1 MDEKLFSIILAL
13 IPVLGTILTMYII
26 PFIKEKIG
34 NEKLSKYEY
43 WVDIAVKAAEMI
55 WTETGHGAD
64 KKQYVV
70 DFINNM
76 FNSKKTVITEEQINV
91 LIEASVKQL
100 KLEENKENS

>member
-13 IPVLGTILTMYII
+13 IPVLGTILTAYII

-64 KKQYVV
+64 KKKYVV
-70 DFINNM
+70 EFINNM
-76 FNSKKTVITEEQINV
+76 FNSKKIVITEEQINV